1 MQGLKFFLLIK
12 NIQESVNDSSAQLQ
26 GVELKLPHLDIK
38 KWKIS
43 SKIVAL
49 FVVTLY
55 SVVSTKVKTYSR
67 R

>member
-1 MQGLKFFLLIK
+1 MQGQKFFLLIK

-26 GVELKLPHLDIK
+26 GVELKQPHLDIE
-38 KWKIS
+38 KWEIS

-55 SVVSTKVKTYSR
+55 PVASTKVKTYSR